1 MRGQIRQ
8 RVRIGYYPAMTLAE
22 KRKEAKKLLT
32 EQPTRNP
39 GIRFG
44 EAYEQYKE
52 HIAVRNK
59 PRTQAEYK
67 RLPRNTSFRNRK
79 EAPRG
84 TRLRGHHP
92 GSRWRLT
99 SGLSICFHSLGSLA
113 KDDRTTK
120 FSERNWRL

>member
-1 MRGQIRQ
+1 MRLKLPGTYFDDTTPAFGIRVGKNRKTWIVMRGQIRQ

-79 EAPRG
+79 E
-84 TRLRGHHP
+84 
-92 GSRWRLT
+92 
-99 SGLSICFHSLGSLA
+99 
-113 KDDRTTK
+113 
-120 FSERNWRL
+120 

>member
-1 MRGQIRQ
+1 MGGQIRQ

-22 KRKEAKKLLT
+22 ARKEAKKLLS

-67 RLPRNTSFRNRK
+67 RLLEKYFIPK
-79 EAPRG
+79 
-84 TRLRGHHP
+84 
-92 GSRWRLT
+92 
-99 SGLSICFHSLGSLA
+99 
-113 KDDRTTK
+113 
-120 FSERNWRL
+120 SERSASRNSSTRTSSRQSMAPHIRLIYLFPLPRVLS